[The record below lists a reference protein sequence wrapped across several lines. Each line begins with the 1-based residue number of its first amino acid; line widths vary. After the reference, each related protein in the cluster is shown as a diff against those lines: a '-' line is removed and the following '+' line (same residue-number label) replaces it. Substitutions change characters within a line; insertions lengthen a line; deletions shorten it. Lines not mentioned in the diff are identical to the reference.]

1 MARTNIENAKTHV
14 NPPPDLPKLSIISGP
29 PIPGVLAIKQ
39 QMMAPICITDM
50 IMNSFIPFALLFLRT
65 GIPAKLAMPT
75 KNTTAVSTMEKKEPY
90 ENDKGKNPFS

>member
-50 IMNSFIPFALLFLRT
+50 ITNSFIPFALLFLRT

-75 KNTTAVSTMEKKEPY
+75 KNKARKVAISI
-90 ENDKGKNPFS
+90 DAS